1 MNQKRLKIWLPLLL
15 ICTVAFAALTAFSFS
30 ATEMD
35 DLDAQLLTA
44 AVAAETERLKIG
56 VAPADVFAQQLN
68 GRQSAVDSLV
78 ASQNGTNLDLQQY
91 YTDDL
96 ARNYQEIQ
104 ESAKE
109 HIDLSRIDVDSGT
122 TASRLI
128 YTEDISETEKKI
140 RFSFVGWLTT
150 IYQEEGQYSVVT
162 AFNQDTLTKTM
173 VLEDGLWKTLR
184 TDEYRKEFA
193 PDDYVYEKGR
203 FDTLEEALEFVQHM
217 NMEAE
222 NPFSSAGLKV

>member
-140 RFSFVGWLTT
+140 QFSFVG
-150 IYQEEGQYSVVT
+150 
-162 AFNQDTLTKTM
+162 
-173 VLEDGLWKTLR
+173 
-184 TDEYRKEFA
+184 
-193 PDDYVYEKGR
+193 
-203 FDTLEEALEFVQHM
+203 
-217 NMEAE
+217 
-222 NPFSSAGLKV
+222 

>member
-140 RFSFVGWLTT
+140 QFSFVGLLTT

-222 NPFSSAGLKV
+222 NPFS

>member
-140 RFSFVGWLTT
+140 QFSFVGWLTT

-217 NMEAE
+217 NMEA
-222 NPFSSAGLKV
+222 

>member
-140 RFSFVGWLTT
+140 QFSFVGWLTT

-162 AFNQDTLTKTM
+162 AFKQDTLTKTM

-222 NPFSSAGLKV
+222 NPFS

>member
-140 RFSFVGWLTT
+140 QFSFVGWLTT

-162 AFNQDTLTKTM
+162 AFNLTKTM
-173 VLEDGLWKTLR
+173 GLEDGLWKTLR
-184 TDEYRKEFA
+184 TDESRKEFA

-222 NPFSSAGLKV
+222 NPFS

>member
-15 ICTVAFAALTAFSFS
+15 NCTVAFAAKTAFSFS

-140 RFSFVGWLTT
+140 QFSFVGWLTT

-222 NPFSSAGLKV
+222 NPFS

>member
-78 ASQNGTNLDLQQY
+78 ASQNVTNLDLQQY

-140 RFSFVGWLTT
+140 QFSFVGWLTT

-222 NPFSSAGLKV
+222 NPFS

>member
-44 AVAAETERLKIG
+44 AVAAETDRLKIG

-68 GRQSAVDSLV
+68 DRQSAADSLV

-140 RFSFVGWLTT
+140 QFSFVGWLTT

-203 FDTLEEALEFVQHM
+203 FDTLEEALTFVQ
-217 NMEAE
+217 NMDTEAE
-222 NPFSSAGLKV
+222 NPFA

>member
-140 RFSFVGWLTT
+140 QFSFVGWLTT

-193 PDDYVYEKGR
+193 TDDYVYEKGR

-222 NPFSSAGLKV
+222 NPFS

>member
-140 RFSFVGWLTT
+140 QFSFVGWLTT

-184 TDEYRKEFA
+184 IDEHRKEFA

-222 NPFSSAGLKV
+222 NPFS

>member
-68 GRQSAVDSLV
+68 DRQSAADSLV

-109 HIDLSRIDVDSGT
+109 HIVLSRIDVDSGT

-140 RFSFVGWLTT
+140 QFSFVGWLTT

-222 NPFSSAGLKV
+222 NPFS

>member
-15 ICTVAFAALTAFSFS
+15 ICTMAFAALTAFSFS

-140 RFSFVGWLTT
+140 QFSFVGWLTT

-222 NPFSSAGLKV
+222 NPFS

>member
-1 MNQKRLKIWLPLLL
+1 MNQKRLKLWLPLLL

-68 GRQSAVDSLV
+68 GRQSGVDSLV

-140 RFSFVGWLTT
+140 QFSFVGWLTT

-222 NPFSSAGLKV
+222 NPFS

>member
-140 RFSFVGWLTT
+140 QFSFVGWLTT

-203 FDTLEEALEFVQHM
+203 FDTLEALEFVQHM

-222 NPFSSAGLKV
+222 NPFS

>member
-78 ASQNGTNLDLQQY
+78 ASQNGPNLDLQQY

-140 RFSFVGWLTT
+140 QFSFVGWLTT

-184 TDEYRKEFA
+184 IDEHRKEFA

-203 FDTLEEALEFVQHM
+203 FDTLEEALTFVQ
-217 NMEAE
+217 NMDTEAE
-222 NPFSSAGLKV
+222 NPFA

>member
-104 ESAKE
+104 ESSKE

-140 RFSFVGWLTT
+140 QFSFVGWLTT

-184 TDEYRKEFA
+184 IDEHRKEFA

-203 FDTLEEALEFVQHM
+203 FDTLEEALTFVQ
-217 NMEAE
+217 NMDTEAE
-222 NPFSSAGLKV
+222 NPFA

>member
-128 YTEDISETEKKI
+128 YTEDISETEKKLQ
-140 RFSFVGWLTT
+140 FSFVGSLTT

-222 NPFSSAGLKV
+222 NPFS

>member
-56 VAPADVFAQQLN
+56 VAPADVFAQQMN

-140 RFSFVGWLTT
+140 QFSFVGWLTT

-222 NPFSSAGLKV
+222 NPFS

>member
-140 RFSFVGWLTT
+140 QFSFVGWLTT

-184 TDEYRKEFA
+184 IDEHRKESA

-203 FDTLEEALEFVQHM
+203 FDTLEEALTFVQ
-217 NMEAE
+217 NMDTEAE
-222 NPFSSAGLKV
+222 NPFA

>member
-56 VAPADVFAQQLN
+56 VAPADVFPQQLN

-140 RFSFVGWLTT
+140 QFSFVGWLTT

-222 NPFSSAGLKV
+222 NPFS

>member
-78 ASQNGTNLDLQQY
+78 ASQNCTNLDLQQY

-140 RFSFVGWLTT
+140 QFSFVGWLTT

-222 NPFSSAGLKV
+222 NPFS

>member
-68 GRQSAVDSLV
+68 GRQSAADSLV

-109 HIDLSRIDVDSGT
+109 HVDLSRIDVDSGT

-128 YTEDISETEKKI
+128 YTENISETEKKI
-140 RFSFVGWLTT
+140 QFSFVGWLTN

-162 AFNQDTLTKTM
+162 VFNQDTLTKTM

-222 NPFSSAGLKV
+222 NPFS

>member
-140 RFSFVGWLTT
+140 QFSFVGWLTT

-162 AFNQDTLTKTM
+162 AFNQETLTKTM

-222 NPFSSAGLKV
+222 NPFS

>member
-140 RFSFVGWLTT
+140 QFCFVGWLTT

-184 TDEYRKEFA
+184 IDEHRKEFA

-203 FDTLEEALEFVQHM
+203 FDTLEEALTFVQ
-217 NMEAE
+217 NMDTEAE
-222 NPFSSAGLKV
+222 NPFA

>member
-30 ATEMD
+30 ATEME

-140 RFSFVGWLTT
+140 QFSFVGWLTT

-222 NPFSSAGLKV
+222 NPFS

>member
-96 ARNYQEIQ
+96 ARNYQQIQ

-140 RFSFVGWLTT
+140 QFSFVGWLTT

-184 TDEYRKEFA
+184 IDEHRKEFA

-203 FDTLEEALEFVQHM
+203 FDTLEEALTFVQ
-217 NMEAE
+217 NMDTEAE
-222 NPFSSAGLKV
+222 NPFA

>member
-68 GRQSAVDSLV
+68 GRQSAADSLV

-109 HIDLSRIDVDSGT
+109 HVDLSRIDVDSGT

-128 YTEDISETEKKI
+128 YTENISETEKKI
-140 RFSFVGWLTT
+140 QFSFVGWLTT

-162 AFNQDTLTKTM
+162 VFNQDTLTKTM

-203 FDTLEEALEFVQHM
+203 FDTMEEALEFVQHM

-222 NPFSSAGLKV
+222 NPFS

>member
-140 RFSFVGWLTT
+140 QFSFVGWLTT

-162 AFNQDTLTKTM
+162 DFNQDTLTKTM

-222 NPFSSAGLKV
+222 NPFS

>member
-140 RFSFVGWLTT
+140 QFSFVGWLTT
-150 IYQEEGQYSVVT
+150 IYQEGGQYSVVT

-184 TDEYRKEFA
+184 IDEHRKEFA

-203 FDTLEEALEFVQHM
+203 FDTLEEAW
-217 NMEAE
+217 
-222 NPFSSAGLKV
+222 SSCNI

>member
-68 GRQSAVDSLV
+68 GRQSAADSLV

-109 HIDLSRIDVDSGT
+109 HVDLSRIDVDSGT

-128 YTEDISETEKKI
+128 YTENISETEKKI
-140 RFSFVGWLTT
+140 QFSFVGWLTT

-162 AFNQDTLTKTM
+162 VFNQDTLTKTM

-184 TDEYRKEFA
+184 IDEHRKEFA

-203 FDTLEEALEFVQHM
+203 FDTLEEALTFVQ
-217 NMEAE
+217 NMDTEAE
-222 NPFSSAGLKV
+222 NPFA

>member
-30 ATEMD
+30 ATEID

-140 RFSFVGWLTT
+140 QFSFVGWLTT

-222 NPFSSAGLKV
+222 NPFS

>member
-68 GRQSAVDSLV
+68 GRQSAADSLV

-104 ESAKE
+104 ESEKE
-109 HIDLSRIDVDSGT
+109 HVDLSRIDVDSGT

-128 YTEDISETEKKI
+128 YTENISETEKKI
-140 RFSFVGWLTT
+140 QFSFVGWLTT

-162 AFNQDTLTKTM
+162 VFNQDTLTKTM

-222 NPFSSAGLKV
+222 NPFS